1 MTRPKNPEAIEQEAR
16 IQEAI
21 IAIKN
26 KQHTAH
32 TAAIAFN
39 VPRRTLYRR
48 VKENTKPRNLAHE
61 RDQILT
67 HAEER
72 ELVRWITR
80 LTITGYPPRYKTLRE
95 MAEEIRKRR
104 VKDINEEGMQL
115 IEYDRIGK
123 DWVRRFLLRH
133 SELASVR
140 ARSIDAV
147 RVKDT
152 SPERLQQWFAELEK
166 VLAEYNI
173 KPENIYNMDESGFA
187 IGEKEAGKVIINAE
201 VRQKFQAKP
210 GRQEWVTVVECIC
223 ADGTVVPPLV
233 IFKAE
238 NLSIQWIPA
247 NINGH
252 WRFSCNSKGWTSNKH
267 GVQWLRRCFE
277 PATRE
282 KAAGEYRLL
291 ICDGHDSH
299 ITGEYIGHCMDNNI
313 ILMILPLHSSHMTQP
328 LDVGVFGPMKK
339 HMAVE
344 IDLLIR
350 TGIPR
355 IQKVEWLTAFVA
367 AHNRAVCNQN
377 ILGGFCGTGIHPF
390 SPEKV
395 LNRIDV
401 TPDSKTTIRPTT
413 PPNGTTPFNESVLTS
428 SPVDINAVH
437 RANVALSAEL
447 DSGKPLS
454 TPAKTF
460 IKCQGRSVER
470 LYASN
475 SILKHDNAA
484 KDAVIG
490 ARKHRLSGKRKSI
503 DGKNV
508 MTAEELVAIRDAEE
522 VTKKREVTKK
532 GGTQRKRN
540 QTRKE
545 SSDESEEEISST
557 GDEVEPELLDCI
569 AVEMQSS

>member
-1 MTRPKNPEAIEQEAR
+1 
-16 IQEAI
+16 
-21 IAIKN
+21 
-26 KQHTAH
+26 
-32 TAAIAFN
+32 
-39 VPRRTLYRR
+39 
-48 VKENTKPRNLAHE
+48 
-61 RDQILT
+61 
-67 HAEER
+67 
-72 ELVRWITR
+72 
-80 LTITGYPPRYKTLRE
+80 

-115 IEYDRIGK
+115 IEYDHIGK

-152 SPERLQQWFAELEK
+152 SPECLQQWFAELEK

-238 NLSIQWIPA
+238 NLSTQWIPA

-282 KAAGEYRLL
+282 KAAREYRLL

-313 ILMILPLHSSHMTQP
+313 ILMILPPHSSHMTQP

-339 HMAVE
+339 HMAAE
-344 IDLLIR
+344 IDPLIR

-355 IQKVEWLTAFVA
+355 IQKVE
-367 AHNRAVCNQN
+367 
-377 ILGGFCGTGIHPF
+377 
-390 SPEKV
+390 
-395 LNRIDV
+395 
-401 TPDSKTTIRPTT
+401 
-413 PPNGTTPFNESVLTS
+413 
-428 SPVDINAVH
+428 
-437 RANVALSAEL
+437 
-447 DSGKPLS
+447 
-454 TPAKTF
+454 
-460 IKCQGRSVER
+460 
-470 LYASN
+470 
-475 SILKHDNAA
+475 
-484 KDAVIG
+484 
-490 ARKHRLSGKRKSI
+490 
-503 DGKNV
+503 
-508 MTAEELVAIRDAEE
+508 
-522 VTKKREVTKK
+522 
-532 GGTQRKRN
+532 
-540 QTRKE
+540 
-545 SSDESEEEISST
+545 
-557 GDEVEPELLDCI
+557 
-569 AVEMQSS
+569 

>member
-1 MTRPKNPEAIEQEAR
+1 
-16 IQEAI
+16 
-21 IAIKN
+21 
-26 KQHTAH
+26 
-32 TAAIAFN
+32 
-39 VPRRTLYRR
+39 
-48 VKENTKPRNLAHE
+48 
-61 RDQILT
+61 
-67 HAEER
+67 
-72 ELVRWITR
+72 
-80 LTITGYPPRYKTLRE
+80 
-95 MAEEIRKRR
+95 
-104 VKDINEEGMQL
+104 
-115 IEYDRIGK
+115 
-123 DWVRRFLLRH
+123 
-133 SELASVR
+133 
-140 ARSIDAV
+140 
-147 RVKDT
+147 
-152 SPERLQQWFAELEK
+152 
-166 VLAEYNI
+166 
-173 KPENIYNMDESGFA
+173 MDESGFA

-238 NLSIQWIPA
+238 NLSTQWIPA

-313 ILMILPLHSSHMTQP
+313 ILMILPPHSSHMTQP

-339 HMAVE
+339 HIAAE
-344 IDLLIR
+344 INPLIR

-367 AHNRAVCNQN
+367 AHNRAVCSRN
-377 ILGGFCGTGIHPF
+377 ILGGFRGTGIHPF

-522 VTKKREVTKK
+522 VTKKWKVTKK